1 MPSSLESSRE
11 TIVLQHPDTSGI
23 TLALPTRAS
32 VKTEKRRIIGMATSD
47 VVKDPAEK
55 GKLKLI
61 ILIAVAV
68 LLAIGLSVGATW
80 YFVSSPKSE
89 PAPVVDAN
97 IKLPAIYE
105 PMAPAFVVNYNAN
118 GRQRYM
124 QVSMTLQAR
133 DQNDLNALKVH
144 MPVIR
149 NNLVMLFSGQTFDD
163 LATPVGQEILR
174 QKATATVQEVAQ
186 KELGKVV
193 VDQVLFTNFV
203 LQ

>member
-1 MPSSLESSRE
+1 
-11 TIVLQHPDTSGI
+11 
-23 TLALPTRAS
+23 
-32 VKTEKRRIIGMATSD
+32 MATSD
-47 VVKDPAEK
+47 AVKDPAVK

-61 ILIAVAV
+61 ILIVVAV

-80 YFVSSPKSE
+80 YFMHSPKSE
-89 PAPVVDAN
+89 AVPQADLN

-105 PMAPAFVVNYNAN
+105 PMAPAFVVNFNAN

-124 QVSMTLQAR
+124 QVSVTLQAR
-133 DQNDLNALKVH
+133 DPADLKALMVH

-174 QKATATVQEVAQ
+174 QKTTASVQEVAQ

-193 VDQVLFTNFV
+193 IDQALFTNFV

>member
-1 MPSSLESSRE
+1 
-11 TIVLQHPDTSGI
+11 
-23 TLALPTRAS
+23 
-32 VKTEKRRIIGMATSD
+32 MATSD
-47 VVKDPAEK
+47 AVKDPAVK

-61 ILIAVAV
+61 ILVVVAV

-80 YFVSSPKSE
+80 YFMHSPKSE
-89 PAPVVDAN
+89 AVPQADVNV
-97 IKLPAIYE
+97 KLPALYE
-105 PMAPAFVVNYNAN
+105 PMAPAFVVNFNAN

-124 QVSMTLQAR
+124 QVSVTLQAR
-133 DQNDLNALKVH
+133 DPADLKALMVH
-144 MPVIR
+144 LPVIR

-174 QKATATVQEVAQ
+174 QKTTASVQEVAQ

-193 VDQVLFTNFV
+193 IDQALFTNFV